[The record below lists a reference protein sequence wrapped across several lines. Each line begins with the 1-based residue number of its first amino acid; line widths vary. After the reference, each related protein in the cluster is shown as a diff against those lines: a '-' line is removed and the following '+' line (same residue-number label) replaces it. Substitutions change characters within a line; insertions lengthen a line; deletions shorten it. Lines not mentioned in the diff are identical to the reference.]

1 MVTIEDQTDYDLIAE
16 QQGNALRILSSRLRG
31 MRSVPCTTTEG
42 GINVPTGKDID
53 EIRIVFKNGGHLTA
67 FDYIDRIER
76 ARRDIAFWTG
86 DIHEVS
92 YSENPDSENPEDLEL
107 GDQENPELDEF
118 LKGFRIKD

>member
-1 MVTIEDQTDYDLIAE
+1 
-16 QQGNALRILSSRLRG
+16 

-42 GINVPTGKDID
+42 GINVPIGKDID

-86 DIHEVS
+86 DIP
-92 YSENPDSENPEDLEL
+92 YSENQEDLEL
-107 GDQENPELDEF
+107 GDQENPELDKF
-118 LKGFRIKD
+118 LKGFKIKD